1 MLNSM
6 FPVEDIT
13 HTFQRNQSEVA
24 NEISTDDTTQ
34 PKSAGD
40 EVLSAMTLERAIDT
54 FEKASIEHKE
64 VSISPIFAGQISSW
78 LHTLLLKQ
86 GGKKE

>member
-1 MLNSM
+1 MPNSM
-6 FPVEDIT
+6 FPVEDVT

-24 NEISTDDTTQ
+24 EEIPVSETNK

-40 EVLSAMTLERAIDT
+40 EALTVMTLERAIDT
-54 FEKASIEHKE
+54 FENASVEHKE
-64 VSISPIFAGQISSW
+64 VSISPTFARQISSW
-78 LHTLLLKQ
+78 LYALLLKQ